1 MKFNKFIYSIFLS
14 VLALAGAS
22 VQSCSDEDMPDI
34 PDYTISGEPVE
45 LKVAVS
51 LPEMDVKS
59 RGDIGT
65 IEENRVNSLWI
76 RTYSADSRKATS
88 EWEKITPGTTD
99 TEVAHTVTLKTLSG
113 YNYIVAV
120 ANVENNGVTPDN
132 LTPRPLSELL
142 EAADTWTGFLNIG
155 VVAPSTLNSVY
166 APQAPLVM
174 AGCFSDV
181 KVGGNHPEPARLDE
195 WQNKDFQSY
204 FIPVQNGTVDFT
216 ANGAIHLRRLVSHL
230 TFNIIPGEQVDVTV
244 NSYRVMNAPVYSW
257 LYERPDTDGMLTN
270 FGDRATSAEDAA
282 RFYADVPQ
290 FGSQYV
296 RDNGDGSSSFDFWQA
311 ENKHTGT
318 AANYNERDAYTGTPR
333 LFTALTGDVWTP
345 NNEASYVLVSC
356 SVDYKENLNVDAE
369 GNVVNTGGSEVT
381 RTGEAT
387 YLIHLGYIDGD
398 AGDFNCFR
406 NVNYTY
412 NLTVN
417 GVNDIRL
424 DAYAYP
430 AESYHGEEGMVVDLD
445 NRTIDIDGHYA
456 AFNIQLT
463 EAELS
468 QADFGFM
475 IIAYENGE
483 HYTITDAND
492 QEIVG
497 NEIRI
502 YNSKDNTR
510 TGLIDSKYYN
520 WIELR
525 PTTDENTLAEYKP
538 RYGANA
544 DGTTFL
550 LAWLK
555 GGWRAMG
562 DNMKS
567 ASGWYTVFVNEYT
580 YEPMY
585 TGNDSYANETWQ
597 TGTRPAWMG
606 YVNQAPRRFYVR
618 TAQKVSPDGNSVYAR
633 SKYGISQQSLMT
645 YYSEQNATGA
655 DGGTTRGSAIA
666 VERIN
671 ETEGMNLRHTF
682 DGGTSMDNGRWNTA
696 QYLNGSA
703 TENTNLSINS
713 TNADARPLWDDFI
726 EYAKPLEVGAVTGN
740 RTQGGPAL
748 PARTIASGNP
758 AKLPALVQE
767 TEGGSYTFNDP
778 QGNNN
783 YQIEAINACMSRN
796 RDNNGN
802 GRIEPDEL
810 RWYVPAMDKYLQI
823 MLGEASMP
831 EPLMDFENIDRLPYV
846 QNNNFNFTGGAITN
860 DYYSR
865 YMIISS
871 NSGRNVMWLMEGTS
885 TSNYTEPSGWT
896 NTTIHP
902 WQVRCVRNL
911 GTNLSGQIREDDRA
925 GTAYEYDEANRRYS
939 MTYYDAAS
947 IRTTPYRGN
956 GDQPGQMPIHTIPS
970 DYNSMYYGFEY
981 AANDIVIP
989 TDERKLD
996 MASYINSN
1004 PCSELG
1010 TEWRIPNQEELTLMR
1025 NTGVFGNDG
1034 SSRSWL
1040 SCTVNYFNYNTGVG
1054 STTDITD
1061 KYYLIVVPSQ
1071 GTQLT
1076 QQNLTNAIQAGFYI
1090 RCVRD
1095 VTP

>member
-22 VQSCSDEDMPDI
+22 VQSCSDEVMPDI

-142 EAADTWTGFLNIG
+142 EAADTWTDFLNIG

-216 ANGAIHLRRLVSHL
+216 TKGAIHLRRLVSHL
-230 TFNIIPGEQVDVTV
+230 TFNIIPGEQVDITV

-387 YLIHLGYIDGD
+387 YLIHLGYIGD
-398 AGDFNCFR
+398 DAQDFNCFR

-424 DAYAYP
+424 DAYADP
-430 AESYHGEEGMVVDLD
+430 TESYHGEEGMVVDLD

-483 HYTITDAND
+483 QYTITDAND

-510 TGLIDSKYYN
+510 TGLIDPKYYN

-525 PTTDENTLAEYKP
+525 PTTAEGTLAEYKP

-544 DGTTFL
+544 DGATFL

-555 GGWRAMG
+555 GGRSAMG

-567 ASGWYTVFVNEYT
+567 TFGWYTVFVNEYT

-585 TGNDSYANETWQ
+585 TGTDSYANETWQ

-618 TAQKVSPDGNSVYAR
+618 TAQKVSLDGNSVYAR

-645 YYSEQNATGA
+645 YYSEQTLTDN
-655 DGGTTRGSAIA
+655 GTALA
-666 VERIN
+666 VEREN
-671 ETEGMNLRHTF
+671 ETMGMNLRHTF
-682 DGGTSMDNGRWNTA
+682 GGGTSTSNGRWNTGMW
-696 QYLNGSA
+696 LNNA
-703 TENTNLSINS
+703 NTASDNLSINS
-713 TNADARPLWDDFI
+713 TQNNNHPAWDNYIRPTV
-726 EYAKPLEVGAVTGN
+726 PLQIPAVTGL
-740 RTQGGPAL
+740 RAQRGPEL
-748 PARTIASGNP
+748 PARSANL
-758 AKLPALVQE
+758 AAMVLD
-767 TEGGSYTFNDP
+767 TEGGNYTFSDP
-778 QGNNN
+778 QASNN
-783 YQIEAINACMSRN
+783 YNIVSINACMSRN

-810 RWYVPAMDKYLQI
+810 RWYVPAMDQYLR
-823 MLGEASMP
+823 MFLGASS
-831 EPLMDFENIDRLPYV
+831 LPNPMIEYQEIPSLPRY
-846 QNNNFNFTGGAITN
+846 QNNRGTYTWLNGTTGSYENG
-860 DYYSR
+860 YCSR
-865 YMIISS
+865 YMYVAS
-871 NSGRNVMWLMEGTS
+871 NSGNSVMWIMEGTS
-885 TSNYTEPSGWT
+885 TGDYGSAHSAGGN
-896 NTTIHP
+896 NTYP
-902 WQVRCVRNL
+902 WQIRCVRNL
-911 GTNLSGQIREDDRA
+911 GTDMTQVENEAKVQP
-925 GTAYEYDEANRRYS
+925 AYTHDESRHIFAMN
-939 MTYYDAAS
+939 YYDLAS
-947 IRTTPYRGN
+947 IRTISYSGN
-956 GDQPGQMPIHTIPS
+956 GTGQGQMPVHTVAS
-970 DYNSMYYGFEY
+970 DDNTSYYGFEY
-981 AANDIVIP
+981 STTDYQVPAQNRP
-989 TDERKLD
+989 TATFNSS
-996 MASYINSN
+996 MVTYINSN
-1004 PCSELG
+1004 PCAGFMTGSG
-1010 TEWRIPNQEELTLMR
+1010 TGWRVPNQVELTIMR
-1025 NTGVFGNDG
+1025 NAGILTGTANSMWM
-1034 SSRSWL
+1034 SS
-1040 SCTVNYFNYNTGVG
+1040 TVNYFNANGVG
-1054 STTDITD
+1054 NMTTDD
-1061 KYYLIVVPSQ
+1061 KLFLVVNPGN
-1071 GTQLT
+1071 GTQT
-1076 QQNLTNAIQAGFYI
+1076 TPTNISSAGNNVYI